1 MYRLMMKAS
10 EQQNFQDVNDKVYQR
25 LTGLFHV
32 NDKKLLDFWIHY
44 IEEDASPSDEEERL
58 MRNMLY
64 YTFYQKC
71 PEKEGYGSIDEGIQ
85 KELEMDFV
93 RKEAL
98 DILKYK
104 RNHLNFAGKPNEYP
118 FTCPLEVNC
127 EYNRGQIMAAFD
139 FYNETASPEF
149 REGVKYFE
157 DKKTDIFLI
166 NLNKS
171 EKEFSP
177 STMYDDFAISET
189 LFQWQ
194 SQSQDREASSKIQRY
209 IHHKSTDNQI
219 SLFAREFKH
228 LASDHTYTAPY
239 VFLGN
244 ADYVS
249 HKGSQPV
256 TFIWRLHVPIR
267 SDFLVK
273 ANKTIAI

>member
-1 MYRLMMKAS
+1 
-10 EQQNFQDVNDKVYQR
+10 
-25 LTGLFHV
+25 
-32 NDKKLLDFWIHY
+32 
-44 IEEDASPSDEEERL
+44 
-58 MRNMLY
+58 
-64 YTFYQKC
+64 
-71 PEKEGYGSIDEGIQ
+71 
-85 KELEMDFV
+85 
-93 RKEAL
+93 
-98 DILKYK
+98 
-104 RNHLNFAGKPNEYP
+104 
-118 FTCPLEVNC
+118 
-127 EYNRGQIMAAFD
+127 MAAFD